1 MDCCWVPCLTAF
13 LVGCFATTKRSTFSD
28 SWSTKI
34 TWMVYQWHFVG
45 QWWSMVYQFPGLKYT
60 FPVSGH
66 HWRSTM
72 ARLGNH
78 GNPPFLGRN
87 NGGVTCPVRWQST
100 ASILSKGSMQRGPL
114 RPSKSMLSLRKSRIG
129 DSPGDL
135 RSFLDHLGSSQSASG
150 YSYSTIMYN
159 ST

>member
-1 MDCCWVPCLTAF
+1 MKHQDNLDGLPVTLC
-13 LVGCFATTKRSTFSD
+13 G
-28 SWSTKI
+28 
-34 TWMVYQWHFVG
+34 
-45 QWWSMVYQFPGLKYT
+45 SMMINGL
-60 FPVSGH
+60 PVSGPEIYFPCVRTSLALNH
-66 HWRSTM
+66 G
-72 ARLGNH
+72 RLGNH